1 MEPIYFILTPL
12 VASQR
17 FLHYPFFLFGILQAS
32 QELFPFLVQNT
43 STSGFILLLNHVLH
57 LELVIQPNALLVI
70 ASSSFKRG
78 GWLPVSYSY
87 THSYPQWK
95 QTPPNPNVEGGGL
108 SLLSFSKQ
116 QSWIL
121 YPGVSKPQHPCTHN

>member
-78 GWLPVSYSY
+78 GVVACIVLVYSFLPPME
-87 THSYPQWK
+87 TN
-95 QTPPNPNVEGGGL
+95 TP
-108 SLLSFSKQ
+108 
-116 QSWIL
+116 
-121 YPGVSKPQHPCTHN
+121 